1 MTKPK
6 SNAIRAFVAAWAD
19 DATRL
24 AVQALR
30 ARLERRCPAA
40 TTDIKWVEPERLHL
54 TLRFLGDVS
63 PNAIAALVDA
73 MTRAAQT
80 PSLDLELRGVGAFP
94 NLRRAETI
102 WIRVASGAERFAS
115 LAERVSAELSS
126 LGFAKESRPFKAHL
140 TIGRA
145 KRAPTRA
152 FSDALLA
159 EQDAPVALLRV
170 ASIRLVKSQLTRFG
184 PIYETLAIARLTS
197 ESE

>member
-1 MTKPK
+1 MTEPKP
-6 SNAIRAFVAAWAD
+6 NAIRAFVAAWAD

-40 TTDIKWVEPERLHL
+40 TTAIKWVEPENLHL
-54 TLRFLGDVS
+54 TLRFLGDV
-63 PNAIAALVDA
+63 PTTAIDALIDA

-80 PSLDLELRGVGAFP
+80 PSLDLELRGVSAFP
-94 NLRRAETI
+94 NLRRPETI
-102 WIRVASGAERFAS
+102 WIRVANGAERFAS
-115 LAERVSAELSS
+115 LAERVSAELSP

-145 KRAPTRA
+145 KRAPTRS

-159 EQDAPVALLRV
+159 EQDAPIGLLRV
-170 ASIRLVKSQLTRFG
+170 AAIHLVKSALTRFG
-184 PIYETLAIARLTS
+184 PIYETLASARLTS
-197 ESE
+197 DSE